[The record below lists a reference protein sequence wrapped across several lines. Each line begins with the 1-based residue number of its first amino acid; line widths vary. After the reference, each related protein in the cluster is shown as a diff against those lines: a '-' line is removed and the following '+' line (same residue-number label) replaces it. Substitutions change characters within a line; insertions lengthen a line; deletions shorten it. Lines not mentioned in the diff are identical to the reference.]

1 MNDEHNLYWIWLSD
15 KFGVASKEF
24 PAFAEKFPDPYDV
37 YRLSEEEIEQLDG
50 VGERVKA
57 RLCDKTLEDAYSI
70 LKYCRKYK
78 ISVIGYGD
86 DEYPARLRTI
96 EDPPVLLYCMGKLPN
111 MDSMLCMGMVGT
123 RSMSEYGKATAYRM
137 AYELSAAGVC
147 VVSGMALGIDGV
159 CACGAL
165 ESTGVTVAVLGCG
178 LSIAYPKEHA
188 KLMKHIAKRG
198 AVITEYPPFERPQGH
213 NFPKR
218 NRIIS
223 GLCQGVV
230 VVEGAKGSGALITA
244 ARAISQGRELFAV
257 PGNIGQSSSDG
268 PNELIRSGANVA
280 LCASDIIEHYDF
292 LYHDMINYAQLSV
305 AKRRSALDERALRY
319 HGVCAR
325 GGRRALAE
333 SKSADV
339 SPTHASVEPTPSVPT
354 EPAPEKV
361 HTQSKIYDTLDD
373 GTRKV
378 YDLIPDE
385 GQFSA
390 DAIVA
395 QGLSSSEVIGA
406 LTMLEISGLIASMPG
421 GTFKKI

>member
-1 MNDEHNLYWIWLSD
+1 
-15 KFGVASKEF
+15 
-24 PAFAEKFPDPYDV
+24 
-37 YRLSEEEIEQLDG
+37 
-50 VGERVKA
+50 
-57 RLCDKTLEDAYSI
+57 
-70 LKYCRKYK
+70 
-78 ISVIGYGD
+78 
-86 DEYPARLRTI
+86 
-96 EDPPVLLYCMGKLPN
+96 
-111 MDSMLCMGMVGT
+111 
-123 RSMSEYGKATAYRM
+123 
-137 AYELSAAGVC
+137 
-147 VVSGMALGIDGV
+147 
-159 CACGAL
+159 
-165 ESTGVTVAVLGCG
+165 
-178 LSIAYPKEHA
+178 
-188 KLMKHIAKRG
+188 MKHIAKRG

-339 SPTHASVEPTPSVPT
+339 SPAHASVEPTPSVPT

-361 HTQSKIYDTLDD
+361 RTQSKIYDTLDD